1 MISDLFTR
9 IAYKFNRLGFYF
21 YSVKY
26 YYQDN
31 SGSQNKIKCL
41 FKGII
46 DNLKIFNYKYGYY
59 EYLEI
64 PITTMCSLRCK
75 NCSNL
80 IPYYKNPCD
89 YDIDIILKSIKE
101 FFKCINN
108 IVYIRVL
115 GGEPFL
121 SKNLYRIVKTL
132 VDSKKVQR
140 VEIVTNGT
148 IVPSDK
154 RVINI
159 MKNKKVIVSISEYPF
174 VRYNKLVELL
184 EDNNINYKIDKMSFW
199 NNYGNTK
206 KRNKSE
212 MELIKQF
219 KKCNHICKS
228 LINGQLHICPRS
240 SHGTDLGV
248 IKDNEDDY
256 LDLLDKNLSISEK
269 KDRLNILLR
278 KKYIVACDYCDFATK
293 KGIKIPV
300 AEQLVPKKRN
310 KKKS

>member
-1 MISDLFTR
+1 MISNLIMKFVYRFHR
-9 IAYKFNRLGFYF
+9 IGFYF

-31 SGSQNKIKCL
+31 NKSQNKIKCFFRAL
-41 FKGII
+41 I

-64 PITTMCSLRCK
+64 PITTMCSLKCK

-80 IPYYKNPCD
+80 IPYYKKPCD
-89 YDIDIILKSIKE
+89 YDINIILKSIKE
-101 FFKCINN
+101 FLKCINN
-108 IVYIRVL
+108 IVYIRIL

-121 SKNLYRIVKTL
+121 SKNLYRTIRAL
-132 VDSKKVQR
+132 VNSNKVQR
-140 VEIVTNGT
+140 VEIVTNGS

-159 MKNKKVIVSISEYPF
+159 LKNRKVIVSISEYPF
-174 VRYNKLVELL
+174 VNYNKLVELL
-184 EDNNINYKIDKMSFW
+184 NKNNINYKIDKMKFW

-212 MELIKQF
+212 KELIKQF

-228 LINGQLHICPRS
+228 LINGQFHLCPRS
-240 SHGTDLGV
+240 SHATDLGI
-248 IKDNEDDY
+248 IKNNEDDY
-256 LDLLDKNLSISEK
+256 LNLLDKSLSLSEK
-269 KDRLNILLR
+269 KAKLNKLLK
-278 KKYIVACDYCDFATK
+278 KKYIIACDYCDYATK
-293 KGIKIPV
+293 KGKRIPV
-300 AEQLVPKKRN
+300 AEQLVSRKKN
-310 KKKS
+310 